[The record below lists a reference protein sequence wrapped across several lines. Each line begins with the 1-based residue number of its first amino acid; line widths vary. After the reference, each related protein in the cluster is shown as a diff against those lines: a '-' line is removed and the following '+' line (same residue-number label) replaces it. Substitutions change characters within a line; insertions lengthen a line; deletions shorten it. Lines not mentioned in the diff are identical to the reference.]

1 MTKILQKDHQMNTL
15 VTGGAGFI
23 GSHLVKTLLDA
34 GHSVVCV
41 DNESSEGHESFKW
54 DCRAKNLRID
64 INDLVVTDFE
74 GIDVVFHMAA
84 EVSIPRC
91 IADPNKTFKS
101 NCTGTFHLL
110 NCACKASVSKFI
122 FSSTSAIYGN
132 GTKENLPQ
140 TEKDMEDCLNIYA
153 TTKLMGEKLCQLYSK
168 EIDTIC
174 LRYFNVYGE
183 GQSNKGQYCPV
194 VAVFQKQLE
203 QGVPLTVVGD
213 GEQTR
218 DYIHVSDIVSA
229 NILACA
235 IKERGNGRIVNI
247 GTGTAHSVNNI
258 AHMIAE
264 EDGKV
269 VFVPAR
275 KGEARHTLC
284 DNTLARDFLF
294 WQPVVQLTEW
304 LNKQTTNSIER
315 V

>member
-1 MTKILQKDHQMNTL
+1 
-15 VTGGAGFI
+15 
-23 GSHLVKTLLDA
+23 
-34 GHSVVCV
+34 
-41 DNESSEGHESFKW
+41 
-54 DCRAKNLRID
+54 
-64 INDLVVTDFE
+64 
-74 GIDVVFHMAA
+74 
-84 EVSIPRC
+84 
-91 IADPNKTFKS
+91 
-101 NCTGTFHLL
+101 
-110 NCACKASVSKFI
+110 
-122 FSSTSAIYGN
+122 
-132 GTKENLPQ
+132 
-140 TEKDMEDCLNIYA
+140 MEDCLNIYA

-168 EIDTIC
+168 EIDAIC

-247 GTGTAHSVNNI
+247 GTGKAHSVNNI
-258 AHMIAE
+258 AHMIAGK
-264 EDGKV
+264 DGEV

-284 DNTLARDFLF
+284 DNTLAKDLLF
-294 WQPVVQLTEW
+294 WQPVVQLTQW
-304 LNKQTTNSIER
+304 LHTQTTK
-315 V
+315 